1 VSSPETSS
9 DPALPQALQDDKTL
23 PAVVYALTLAGL
35 VTGGLTSVIAV
46 VLAYVSRKGAPEW
59 LQSHYLFQIRT
70 FWLSLLAGVIGGALS
85 FIGIGLLIL
94 LALGVWIAVR
104 SIVGL
109 SKLLKGEA
117 YPTPNSW
124 MI

>member
-1 VSSPETSS
+1 VSSSETST
-9 DPALPQALQDDKTL
+9 DPAIPQALQDDKTL
-23 PAVVYALTLAGL
+23 PAVVYALNLAGL
-35 VTGGLTSVIAV
+35 VTGGLTSVVAV
-46 VLAYVSRKGAPEW
+46 ALAYVSRKGAPEW

-70 FWLSLLAGVIGGALS
+70 FWLSLLIGLIGGLLS
-85 FIGIGLLIL
+85 FVGIGFLVL

-104 SIVGL
+104 SIMGL
-109 SKLLKGEA
+109 SWLLKGQA